1 MLIYLGFGLAVTT
14 MCIDLVG
21 IQYIQKIHYFGRKF
35 HGTDILQLL
44 KRRQMIEHGLT
55 TDQGDEFLKLYL
67 RQLQE
72 AAGITL
78 IEGSKRHSCN
88 YTSEMPTPANYD
100 ISDDNNN
107 DGLQCISDEDEQLIN
122 KSNSNSN
129 NEIAVSNS
137 QNVTREQQSS
147 LSSSQLS
154 TLSQQQ
160 LPETVPSSVSVP
172 LVSPSSS
179 PIGLAC
185 MMEWDSYIEMLNE
198 SNKSFAK
205 PENKA
210 TETFLSDWTM
220 AISENEEYLVEHE
233 EIVSDKERS
242 PSSSSSSS
250 SSTLSTISHSMQIM
264 QPIKLE
270 LNIYE
275 TMEQA
280 NTISEIL
287 TEQNIEQ
294 TIIYYKNIPIHSIH
308 QKTVETENAL
318 QNLLNAPESIIS
330 HNLPPVVVDDN
341 YCFVIDGETIGSEA
355 ILHDDIHWSHTSR
368 STQYF
373 YLDNL
378 PQTFNA
384 LHSTRSTPIQQ
395 SGTLDLMPARSTS
408 TISGFRHDTIPLVQV
423 YVVTRIY
430 SFWKTYPSFRR
441 IITLLDRVNKNEM
454 DNGHFQKRIFVQYIW
469 RDTKQSDK
477 DRVKDEFNRD
487 HGRFTSCNKTTTI
500 KLAFR

>member
-1 MLIYLGFGLAVTT
+1 MR
-14 MCIDLVG
+14 
-21 IQYIQKIHYFGRKF
+21 QK
-35 HGTDILQLL
+35 
-44 KRRQMIEHGLT
+44 
-55 TDQGDEFLKLYL
+55 
-67 RQLQE
+67 
-72 AAGITL
+72 
-78 IEGSKRHSCN
+78 
-88 YTSEMPTPANYD
+88 
-100 ISDDNNN
+100 
-107 DGLQCISDEDEQLIN
+107 
-122 KSNSNSN
+122 
-129 NEIAVSNS
+129 
-137 QNVTREQQSS
+137 
-147 LSSSQLS
+147 
-154 TLSQQQ
+154 
-160 LPETVPSSVSVP
+160 
-172 LVSPSSS
+172 
-179 PIGLAC
+179 
-185 MMEWDSYIEMLNE
+185 
-198 SNKSFAK
+198 
-205 PENKA
+205 
-210 TETFLSDWTM
+210 
-220 AISENEEYLVEHE
+220 
-233 EIVSDKERS
+233 SDKERS

-378 PQTFNA
+378 RNFYRVNCIKARGKIIAAKIIGSQAQTFNA